1 MLERKVLTPQIK
13 SALKEQIE
21 RVRKLQQESMVG
33 INMLAK
39 QSRACIQAA
48 SELYCGIVDE
58 VEKIDYQIFSKRAK
72 TSNWRRMKVAIP
84 AYLSARSS
92 R

>member
-1 MLERKVLTPQIK
+1 MLSV
-13 SALKEQIE
+13 
-21 RVRKLQQESMVG
+21 
-33 INMLAK
+33 

-72 TSNWRRMKVAIP
+72 TSNMAKNEGCNSC
-84 AYLSARSS
+84 LSKGSKL
-92 R
+92 